1 MTEKEV
7 LEKGFIEE
15 KISEVLFIYSEA
27 SPKMEYRDIAL
38 IENVLMKVCI
48 SLGLDFVEIYK
59 IFLENKGGF

>member
-7 LEKGFIEE
+7 LEKEFMEE

-38 IENVLMKVCI
+38 VENVLMKVCI
-48 SLGLDFVEIYK
+48 SLGLDFVEI
-59 IFLENKGGF
+59 NKKFVKNTGGF